1 MSPVVF
7 LSCLLIIACS
17 NAATTKKQDVT
28 RYSTTKVETR
38 QDVSYCSTMLNNL
51 PSRCNLSKL
60 FGRISNLSVHDV
72 LTDAQLDA
80 LNSTYSRI
88 CVPECLDPI
97 EKFYRCIIKSNY
109 TYDFRVKLLRKGV
122 CGQESG
128 EYCTVRYNR
137 KYNGNNNDLSQLL
150 IRTCDITDSGISS
163 CNSNTPNDDTCLHY
177 VKTFSKK
184 MGCCAEP
191 YLGPGVRLSSSCSN
205 VSVDEACTGV
215 SSATGLVAPVFLMLF
230 ALVGFFFW
238 HNTFSSFWTLLIFA
252 GLVSE
257 HFFWLLK
264 VKHLYAKSWIDSCLT
279 DIFNFVGTQLLLF
292 VPSVLHIWQ
301 HWIRSHSIL
310 RVKIYGS
317 KKELK

>member
-17 NAATTKKQDVT
+17 DAATTKKQDVT

-38 QDVSYCSTMLNNL
+38 QDVSYCSTTLNNNL
-51 PSRCNLSKL
+51 PSHCNLSML
-60 FGRISNLSVHDV
+60 FGRISNISVHDV
-72 LTDAQLDA
+72 LTDAKLDA

-97 EKFYRCIIKSNY
+97 ERFYRCIIKSNY
-109 TYDFRVKLLRKGV
+109 TYNFRVKLLRKGV

-128 EYCTVRYNR
+128 EYCTVWYNR
-137 KYNGNNNDLSQLL
+137 QYNGNNNDLSQQL
-150 IRTCDITDSGISS
+150 INTCDITDSGISS
-163 CNSNTPNDDTCLHY
+163 CNSNTPDDENCLNY
-177 VKTFSKK
+177 VETFSSI

-191 YLGPGVRLSSSCSN
+191 YLGPGVRRSLSCSN
-205 VSVDEACTGV
+205 VRVDEACTGV

-257 HFFWLLK
+257 HFFD
-264 VKHLYAKSWIDSCLT
+264 Y
-279 DIFNFVGTQLLLF
+279 
-292 VPSVLHIWQ
+292 
-301 HWIRSHSIL
+301 
-310 RVKIYGS
+310 
-317 KKELK
+317 